1 MDIRTIGL
9 LGAIAGAATIVSAHA
24 APAAPNETAP
34 SLAPASYTE
43 LLGPVA
49 DPVAQL
55 KAQNAALREQD
66 ARGPASEDAW
76 SGDVRRVDQYQ
87 RHHHHHH
94 HRQQRRSYHSHYRR
108 HGYPPRQH
116 HHHHNHARVGVSISG

>member
-9 LGAIAGAATIVSAHA
+9 LGAIAGATTIVSAHA
-24 APAAPNETAP
+24 APAAPNETAA
-34 SLAPASYTE
+34 SLTPASYTE

-49 DPVAQL
+49 DPIAQL
-55 KAQNAALREQD
+55 KAQDAALREQD
-66 ARGPASEDAW
+66 ARGPASEDAS

-94 HRQQRRSYHSHYRR
+94 HQQRRSYHSHYRR